1 MCETPAN
8 TTMGKI
14 KLDYP
19 MKMHIQKIVLV
30 EKRPFCYLDC
40 LDFEVDGKRYS
51 MTHGTFR
58 NKVRVLIKNGLVQL
72 LYYSGAAFYS
82 LNGVNFSKP
91 RAAMT
96 SNHTVVSPVSSM
108 SSVSFIDNLPADKHA
123 IHDIRYRFKVID
135 IWSLISANHP
145 ELKPNERSKDISL
158 SLMETDNLTIRVVIH
173 HTDMV
178 SVIVGCSLR
187 PVVLDIEEL
196 IPLSIAL
203 TRVEE
208 RLSRL
213 LEVSSHQSLSLSS
226 SSKSRYIPE
235 HNSWTVTMWHC
246 GKDSPNE
253 YTGEKFECTWEQGK
267 NALIRMYTKDLRD
280 GKGIRIRTECQ
291 EYPNKRFDEA
301 IEEKLDAL
309 GSS

>member
-1 MCETPAN
+1 
-8 TTMGKI
+8 
-14 KLDYP
+14 
-19 MKMHIQKIVLV
+19 
-30 EKRPFCYLDC
+30 
-40 LDFEVDGKRYS
+40 
-51 MTHGTFR
+51 
-58 NKVRVLIKNGLVQL
+58 
-72 LYYSGAAFYS
+72 
-82 LNGVNFSKP
+82 
-91 RAAMT
+91 
-96 SNHTVVSPVSSM
+96 M

-123 IHDIRYRFKVID
+123 IHDIRYRYKVID

>member
-1 MCETPAN
+1 
-8 TTMGKI
+8 
-14 KLDYP
+14 
-19 MKMHIQKIVLV
+19 
-30 EKRPFCYLDC
+30 
-40 LDFEVDGKRYS
+40 
-51 MTHGTFR
+51 
-58 NKVRVLIKNGLVQL
+58 
-72 LYYSGAAFYS
+72 
-82 LNGVNFSKP
+82 
-91 RAAMT
+91 
-96 SNHTVVSPVSSM
+96 
-108 SSVSFIDNLPADKHA
+108 LPADKHA
-123 IHDIRYRFKVID
+123 IHDIRYRFKVIG
-135 IWSLISANHP
+135 IWSIIVSNYP
-145 ELKPNERSKDISL
+145 ELKLNDRSKDISL
-158 SLMETDNLTIRVVIH
+158 SPIETNDLMIRVVIH